1 MRGGYCRCGP
11 FRVNIV
17 PQGLLKPY
25 ILKLLSERPMHGFE
39 IMEQVF
45 ERSNGM
51 WKPGPAAIYPTLE
64 WLEGNGYIEAVESET
79 RYEKARRQYRLTEKG
94 RDAVRDYNNAAS
106 DIAEGMERFGELY
119 RNQTFM
125 GRHEKHERMHKGDQG
140 P

>member
-39 IMEQVF
+39 MMEQIF
-45 ERSNGM
+45 ERTDGM

-64 WLEGNGYIEAVESET
+64 WLEENGYIKSVKDSPEYERARKQYELTDRGKKAVEEYESSFTEIAT
-79 RYEKARRQYRLTEKG
+79 RMK
-94 RDAVRDYNNAAS
+94 
-106 DIAEGMERFGELY
+106 RFGDIYKRL
-119 RNQTFM
+119 
-125 GRHEKHERMHKGDQG
+125 
-140 P
+140 